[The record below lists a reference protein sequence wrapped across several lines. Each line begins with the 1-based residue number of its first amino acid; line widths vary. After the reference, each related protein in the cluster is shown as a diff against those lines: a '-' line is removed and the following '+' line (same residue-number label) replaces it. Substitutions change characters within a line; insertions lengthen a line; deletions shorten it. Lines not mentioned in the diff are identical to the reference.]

1 VDGLISAILWVVI
14 GDSLLTFA
22 VIGIIVGLIVSAVRH
37 RRGRERW
44 RTLLDWFIFFGIG
57 VGFSYNFIMHSV
69 FGDFTA
75 KTIGWAQSP
84 FQLELA
90 FASLGI
96 GVVGFMAFTRNAD
109 PLFRAASIIGPG
121 IFLWGAA
128 GGHIYQSV
136 SNKDFAFSNAGPI
149 LYTDILLPV
158 AGLVLIALA
167 GRRTDAATEH
177 RGGAPTLAEDVR

>member
-1 VDGLISAILWVVI
+1 VNALINDILWVVI

-22 VIGIIVGLIVSAVRH
+22 VIGIIVGLIVSAVR
-37 RRGRERW
+37 GRHHQERW
-44 RTLLDWFIFFGIG
+44 KTLLDWFIFFGIG
-57 VGFSYNFIMHSV
+57 VGFSYNFIMHSF

-96 GVVGFMAFTRNAD
+96 GVVGFMAFTRHAS

-128 GGHIYQSV
+128 GGHVYQSI

-158 AGLVLIALA
+158 AGLVLMVLA
-167 GRRTDAATEH
+167 YRRSA
-177 RGGAPTLAEDVR
+177 RAEDSAPQTVAAE